1 MRTDEELV
9 ALCRQGDGRAWEAL
23 IRRHQDRILN
33 LAFQFTSH
41 REEARDLAQEIFIR
55 LYKKLNQY
63 QADRPFR
70 TWFNSL
76 ARNLC
81 IDRYRQRRRDRVV
94 VNTPVEEFPHLTAK
108 GESAERRVERREK
121 RDLIMQALDTLSEIS
136 REAIVLKD
144 LQEQSLDEIAAV
156 LELPV
161 GTVKSR
167 VHRAR
172 IELTRALLKLRTVGT
187 QPEGSNGL

>member
-1 MRTDEELV
+1 MNLSQFDPDDLERFVQRLTD
-9 ALCRQGDGRAWEAL
+9 
-23 IRRHQDRILN
+23 HQSRLWAFIL
-33 LAFQFTSH
+33 AVTGK
-41 REEARDLAQEIFIR
+41 ADLAQEIFIR

-81 IDRYRQRRRDRVV
+81 IDRYRQRKRDRVV